1 MRRGAFIPIFFAAM
15 LGAALSGCGE
25 KKEAAAP
32 PPQDVSADSVAYFCN
47 MLVDEHPGPKGQ
59 VFVTD
64 REEPYWFAS
73 ARDAIAFTMLPGE
86 PKNIAA
92 IYVTDV
98 GRAKN
103 WDHPEPG
110 TWVDARKAFFVIES
124 RKTGGMGAAE
134 AVPFSEEQAARDF
147 VAEYGGRIV
156 RFADMPQDYILSYGV
171 GPEGQGMDMGR
182 MPPDHP
188 QTSPGQHDEP

>member
-1 MRRGAFIPIFFAAM
+1 MRRALVSILFAAAFSA
-15 LGAALSGCGE
+15 GFSACGD

-32 PPQDVSADSVAYFCN
+32 PPRDVGADSIAYFCN

-59 VFVTD
+59 VFLTGRD
-64 REEPYWFAS
+64 APYWFAS

-110 TWVDARKAFFVIES
+110 TWVDARKAFFVIGS
-124 RKTGGMGAAE
+124 RRTGGMGAAE
-134 AVPFSEEQAARDF
+134 AIPFSEEQAARDF
-147 VAEYGGRIV
+147 AAQYGGRIV
-156 RFADMPQDYILSYGV
+156 RFADMPPEYILSYGV
-171 GPEGQGMDMGR
+171 GPEGRGMDMGQS
-182 MPPDHP
+182 PPDNP
-188 QTSPGQHDEP
+188 REPPVPHDEP